1 MNYEYYPR
9 GVCSRKMIFDIE
21 NGVVEN
27 LRVEGGCSGN
37 LQGISSLVKGLP
49 VDEIIDRLSGIR
61 CGSKSTSCPAQIAEA
76 LKQYKENNQ

>member
-1 MNYEYYPR
+1 
-9 GVCSRKMIFDIE
+9 MIFDIE

-27 LRVEGGCSGN
+27 LKVEGGCSGN

-49 VDEIIDRLSGIR
+49 VDEVIDRLSGIR

-76 LKQYKENNQ
+76 LKQFKEKSV